1 MRTEQC
7 IKKVHER
14 AAVIERLWRTLWNLS
29 TCRIPASEARL
40 FGPSVI
46 VFESLVRDLKDFEA
60 DPETITSNKEKTGEA
75 VFDAVISA
83 ATIFR
88 YISRTLREQESP
100 MALLMVKGIQEE
112 LFSMM
117 ETCQNFIM
125 KE

>member
-1 MRTEQC
+1 
-7 IKKVHER
+7 
-14 AAVIERLWRTLWNLS
+14 
-29 TCRIPASEARL
+29 L